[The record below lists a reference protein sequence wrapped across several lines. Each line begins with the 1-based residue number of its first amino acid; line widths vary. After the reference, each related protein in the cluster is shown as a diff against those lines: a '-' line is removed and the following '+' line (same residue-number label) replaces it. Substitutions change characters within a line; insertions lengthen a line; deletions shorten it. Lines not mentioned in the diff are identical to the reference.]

1 MKSNLPIDEAI
12 YEQGY
17 NQAIKDLNDC
27 DWQAFR
33 REAAK
38 DILCALIVHKDSGLG
53 TFSFDS
59 NAKVEQA
66 IAIADRL
73 IKRFKQE

>member
-1 MKSNLPIDEAI
+1 MKSNLPIDEAL

-33 REAAK
+33 RKAAK
-38 DILCALIVHKDSGLG
+38 DILAGMMAHQRITYGSNYAVLAKYAISYADELIRQL
-53 TFSFDS
+53 
-59 NAKVEQA
+59 
-66 IAIADRL
+66 
-73 IKRFKQE
+73 KQE